1 MTTYGRSNFG
11 ADLLMCTTGSN
22 GTFISV
28 GEIME
33 FEPPSIEQ
41 DLIETAK
48 MDGDGWVSQIPSG
61 KKTLGAFDLSLN
73 WVNSGSYGT
82 LHKELMDAA
91 SSNGGTQW
99 FKINFP
105 LQVGGS
111 SSVPSMI
118 FKAFVNKFALGKIN
132 AEKPEILSAVVG
144 IAPDGAPVYTN
155 F

>member
-1 MTTYGRSNFG
+1 MTTNGRSNFG
-11 ADLLMCTTGSN
+11 ANLLVCTTGSA
-22 GTFISV
+22 GTYTSV

-61 KKTLGAFDLSLN
+61 KKTLGAFDLTLN
-73 WVNSGSYGT
+73 WVNGGSYGT
-82 LHKELMDAA
+82 LHKTLMDAA

-99 FKINFP
+99 FKVTLP
-105 LQVGGS
+105 LEVGGS
-111 SSVPSMI
+111 ASVPTMV
-118 FKAFVNKFALGKIN
+118 FKAYVNKFNLGKIN

-144 IAPDGAPVYTN
+144 IAPDGAPVFTN